1 MYQAKDDG
9 RMAIQ
14 RMDATIEQGGL
25 VVLTPDPLVPFA
37 NSPLDVSQRGRF
49 LSFTSYCFSTKRAF
63 KESLANLQMDLGRP
77 VMHWC
82 GN

>member
-37 NSPLDVSQRGRF
+37 NSPLNVSQRGRF
-49 LSFTSYCFSTKRAF
+49 LSFTSYCFNTKRAF
-63 KESLANLQMDLGRP
+63 KESLAHLQMDLGRP
-77 VMHWC
+77 VMNWC
-82 GN
+82 